1 MILQIPVKGVFVT
14 NCYIFADDN
23 SRRGFIID
31 PGAQADVILSAVHKY
46 GLSIEKIL
54 LTHGHFDHFGAME
67 ELRAALGCP
76 VMAHENGDMYLL
88 DPTMNLSRQCGVT
101 MTLRNTEKYSD
112 GDVIS
117 LTAAHEYDL
126 KVIHTP
132 GHTPDSVVLYSK
144 AQSVAFVGDTIFRH
158 SIGNFTYPGGS
169 RRDIINSITKHVL
182 TLPDDTVLLSGHSE
196 QTTVSEER
204 AFHKIQ

>member
-23 SRRGFIID
+23 TRHGFIID

-54 LTHGHFDHFGAME
+54 LTHGHFDHFGAAE
-67 ELRAALGCP
+67 DLRDILGCP

-88 DPTMNLSRQCGVT
+88 APSMNLSRQCGVT
-101 MTLRNTEKYSD
+101 MTLRNTEKFSD

-126 KVIHTP
+126 KFIHTP

-158 SIGNFTYPGGS
+158 SIGNFTYPGGN
-169 RRDIINSITKHVL
+169 RTDLVNSITQKIFA
-182 TLPDDTVLLSGHSE
+182 LPDNTVLLSGHSE
-196 QTTVSEER
+196 KTDIGEEKR
-204 AFHKIQ
+204 YHQW

>member
-23 SRRGFIID
+23 TRHGFIID

-54 LTHGHFDHFGAME
+54 LTHGHFDHFGAAAK
-67 ELRAALGCP
+67 LRDTLGCP

-88 DPTMNLSRQCGVT
+88 DPSMNLSRQCGVT
-101 MTLRNTEKYSD
+101 MTLRNTEKFSD
-112 GDVIS
+112 GDVIA
-117 LTAAHEYDL
+117 LAASHEYDI

-132 GHTPDSVVLYSK
+132 GHTPDSVVLYCK
-144 AQSVAFVGDTIFRH
+144 EQNVAFVGDTIFRH
-158 SIGNFTYPGGS
+158 SIGNFTYPGGN
-169 RRDIINSITKHVL
+169 RTDLVNSITQKIFA
-182 TLPDDTVLLSGHSE
+182 LPDNTVLLSGHSE
-196 QTTVSEER
+196 KTDIGEEKR
-204 AFHKIQ
+204 YHQW